1 MSATTALVRDA
12 EQRGARRAAAV
23 TVRVVVTIG
32 AWYWAIFLVVAAA
45 VIIGND
51 RFGSGLDQGVLD
63 AQMGGPSRWFLL
75 VLGII
80 IPAAYLRL
88 HVAAGGTRRSLAVGT
103 VQGALVSGVLIG
115 LVTALYLLGERALF
129 AALDQPW
136 VREFG
141 LPVDGV
147 AGVALT
153 VLSEALVAATYYL
166 AGAAI
171 SAGYYRFGVVRGSL
185 YLLAALVPAAL
196 ADLSTHTGVTALV
209 VGPENLPGVL
219 LGLTGGAVAVALAA
233 WLFGTPVRTVYLRPS
248 L

>member
-1 MSATTALVRDA
+1 M
-12 EQRGARRAAAV
+12 
-23 TVRVVVTIG
+23 
-32 AWYWAIFLVVAAA
+32 
-45 VIIGND
+45 
-51 RFGSGLDQGVLD
+51 
-63 AQMGGPSRWFLL
+63 
-75 VLGII
+75 
-80 IPAAYLRL
+80 
-88 HVAAGGTRRSLAVGT
+88 
-103 VQGALVSGVLIG
+103 LIG

-171 SAGYYRFGVVRGSL
+171 SAGYYRLGVVRGSF

-196 ADLSTHTGVTALV
+196 ADLATHTGVTALI

-219 LGLTGGAVAVALAA
+219 LGLAGGAVAVALAA
-233 WLFGTPVRTVYLRPS
+233 WLFSTPVRTVHLRPS